1 MGRPMLRSITGSTC
15 KKKLLPLVSSADSTE
30 ISAVLNNRKK
40 IYIDGTEQPIRRPV
54 DPIDQRENYSGKK
67 KKHTSKILLVTN
79 ENKGIDV
86 ITPVYVGSTHDFSM
100 FKEEALIDVLPSGTP
115 IYLDTGFEGIQKL
128 REDLN
133 IRKPKKKPRNRKLN
147 GGERLGNRLIS
158 RERVKVEHS
167 IGGIKMFKIVSSTFR
182 GISQSMN
189 RTFEI
194 ICGIWNLKIS
204 RKLAAQ
210 SV

>member
-1 MGRPMLRSITGSTC
+1 MLRSITGSTC
-15 KKKLLPLVSSADSTE
+15 KKKLLPLVSSADNTE

-40 IYIDGTEQPIRRPV
+40 IYIDGTEQSIRRPV

-79 ENKGIDV
+79 ENKGIDI
-86 ITPVYVGSTHDFSM
+86 ITPVYVGSSHDFSM
-100 FKEEALIDVLPSGTP
+100 FKEEALVDALPSGTP
-115 IYLDTGFEGIQKL
+115 IYLDTGFEGIQNL

>member
-1 MGRPMLRSITGSTC
+1 MLRSITGSTC
-15 KKKLLPLVSSADSTE
+15 KKKLLPLVSSADNTE

-79 ENKGIDV
+79 ENKGIDI
-86 ITPVYVGSTHDFSM
+86 ITPVYVGSSHDFSM
-100 FKEEALIDVLPSGTP
+100 FKEEALVDALPSGTP
-115 IYLDTGFEGIQKL
+115 IYLDTGFEGIQNL

>member
-1 MGRPMLRSITGSTC
+1 MLRSITGSTC
-15 KKKLLPLVSSADSTE
+15 KKKLLPLVSSADNTE

-79 ENKGIDV
+79 ENKGIDI

-100 FKEEALIDVLPSGTP
+100 FKEEALVDALPSGTP
-115 IYLDTGFEGIQKL
+115 IYLDTGFEGIQNL

>member
-1 MGRPMLRSITGSTC
+1 MLRSITGSTC
-15 KKKLLPLVSSADSTE
+15 KKKLLPLVSSADNTE

-79 ENKGIDV
+79 ENKGIDI

-100 FKEEALIDVLPSGTP
+100 FKEEALVDALPSETP
-115 IYLDTGFEGIQKL
+115 IYLDTGFEGIQNL

>member
-1 MGRPMLRSITGSTC
+1 MG
-15 KKKLLPLVSSADSTE
+15 SS
-30 ISAVLNNRKK
+30 
-40 IYIDGTEQPIRRPV
+40 
-54 DPIDQRENYSGKK
+54 
-67 KKHTSKILLVTN
+67 
-79 ENKGIDV
+79 
-86 ITPVYVGSTHDFSM
+86 HDFSM
-100 FKEEALIDVLPSGTP
+100 FKEEALVDALPSGTP
-115 IYLDTGFEGIQKL
+115 IYLDTGFEGIQNL

>member
-1 MGRPMLRSITGSTC
+1 MLRSITGSTC